1 MAHPGWMNSSSRISV
16 SEPRRKRRRA
26 VASRDR
32 VRELLVLEPL
42 RCGRDEPVLDDG
54 LAAVHG
60 LDGLGGQ
67 KEGSFDRVIG
77 AIALDE
83 RLEGLVGG
91 LPNRIA
97 GTLGRCLARIHHY
110 DSHRQ
115 V

>member
-1 MAHPGWMNSSSRISV
+1 MNPSSSIST

-32 VRELLVLEPL
+32 VWELLVLEPL

-67 KEGSFDRVIG
+67 AEGRFDREIG
-77 AIALDE
+77 PIALDD
-83 RLEGLVGG
+83 RLEGCGGG
-91 LPNRIA
+91 LPNREGGA
-97 GTLGRCLARIHHY
+97 LERRPAPTHLK
-110 DSHRQ
+110 
-115 V
+115 

>member
-60 LDGLGGQ
+60 FDGFGGQ
-67 KEGSFDRVIG
+67 GEGRFDREIR
-77 AIALDE
+77 AIAFDE
-83 RLEGLVGG
+83 RLEGFGG
-91 LPNRIA
+91 
-97 GTLGRCLARIHHY
+97 GRAESGSGAIERGP
-110 DSHRQ
+110 
-115 V
+115 

>member
-42 RCGRDEPVLDDG
+42 RCGRDEPVLDDR

-60 LDGLGGQ
+60 LDGLGGHG
-67 KEGSFDRVIG
+67 EARLDRQIG
-77 AIALDE
+77 AIAIDGRLD
-83 RLEGLVGG
+83 GLLRG
-91 LPNRIA
+91 LPKRSA
-97 GTLGRCLARIHHY
+97 GAHH
-110 DSHRQ
+110 RTITRT
-115 V
+115 